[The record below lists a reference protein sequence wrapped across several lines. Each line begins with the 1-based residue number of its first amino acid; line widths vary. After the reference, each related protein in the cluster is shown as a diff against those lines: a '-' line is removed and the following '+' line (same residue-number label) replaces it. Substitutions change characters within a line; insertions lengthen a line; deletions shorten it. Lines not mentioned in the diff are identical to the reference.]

1 MQKDT
6 RTGKKTLPSSLC
18 KHVSFRV
25 PTSWGELTQEHLRYV
40 LKLLFIYREQAD
52 GMNTVKSWALSKFCG
67 FEVVRKL
74 DSGWLCE
81 LHKSRKTFLLNPEL
95 LPSIMDHLSWLDH
108 PEEMTV
114 RMEMVEGY
122 KAVDMLFRE
131 LPFGSY
137 LILENFYQSYLQT
150 HDEALLQKM
159 FRILYSVPDDAT
171 VNIRPYVLLSV
182 FFWYNATKHTY
193 SKAFPHFLKPVAEG
207 QQTGTQESQREMM
220 DAQIRLLTKGDVT
233 KKKAILNVPAWDA
246 LTELDALARDSEEF
260 KRKYG
265 K

>member
-6 RTGKKTLPSSLC
+6 RTKKKTLPSSLC

-25 PTSWGELTQEHLRYV
+25 PTSWGELTQEQLRYV
-40 LKLLFIYREQAD
+40 MKLLLIYGEQAD
-52 GMNTVKSWALSKFCG
+52 GMNIAKLWALSKFCG
-67 FEVVRKL
+67 FDVVYKT
-74 DSGWLCE
+74 DGGWLCE
-81 LHKSRKTFLLNPEL
+81 LHSTRQTFLLNPEL
-95 LPSIMDHLSWLDH
+95 LPSMIAHLSWLDH

-114 RMEMVEGY
+114 RLEQVGEY
-122 KAVDMLFRE
+122 KAVDMLFRD
-131 LPFGSY
+131 LSFGDY
-137 LILENFYQSYLQT
+137 LKLENFYQAYLTT
-150 HDEALLQKM
+150 HDEAKLQLM
-159 FRILYSVPDDAT
+159 FRVLYSVPDDAT
-171 VNIRPYVLLSV
+171 VDIRPYVLLSV
-182 FFWYNATKHTY
+182 FFWYQATKYTY
-193 SKAFPHFLKPVAEG
+193 SKVFSHFLKPVSEG

-233 KKKAILNVPAWDA
+233 KKEAVFNVPAWDA